1 MRRPRHLSPEE
12 RALWDHVTRN
22 DARLQPERKAE
33 APSEAA
39 MPPVVPPVVPAVG
52 PATPLPRPVPRF
64 VIGEKADHRRS
75 DDLVPGLAEGMAR
88 MPLRMD
94 ARAFGRM
101 AKGKLVPE
109 GRIDLHGLTLA
120 EAHPALREFI
130 LASHAA
136 GRRLVL
142 VITGKGKMRDE
153 LAPMPAREG
162 VLRHQVPQWLMMAP
176 LRPLILQIAPAHV
189 RHGGAGAYY
198 VYLRRQRT

>member
-22 DARLQPERKAE
+22 DLPLKPVRKAAAPADAPLPA
-33 APSEAA
+33 APSSTGG
-39 MPPVVPPVVPAVG
+39 VPAL
-52 PATPLPRPVPRF
+52 PAPLPRF
-64 VIGEKADHRRS
+64 VIGERADHRRS
-75 DDLVPGLAEGMAR
+75 DDLLPGLAEDMAR

-101 AKGKLVPE
+101 AKGKLTPE
-109 GRIDLHGLTLA
+109 ARIDLHGLTLA

-142 VITGKGKMRDE
+142 VITGKGKLRDE

-162 VLRHQVPQWLMMAP
+162 VLRHQVPQWLAMAP
-176 LRPLILQIAPAHV
+176 LGPMVLQIAPAHL
-189 RHGGAGAYY
+189 RHGGTGAYY

>member
-22 DARLQPERKAE
+22 DARQQPERKAE
-33 APSEAA
+33 VPSEAPT
-39 MPPVVPPVVPAVG
+39 PPVVPPEGRLPAL
-52 PATPLPRPVPRF
+52 PPPLPRF
-64 VIGEKADHRRS
+64 AIGEKADHRRS
-75 DDLVPGLAEGMAR
+75 DDLLPGLTEGMAR

-120 EAHPALREFI
+120 EAHPALKEFI

-153 LAPMPAREG
+153 LAPMPVREG

>member
-22 DARLQPERKAE
+22 DVRIQPERRAE
-33 APSEAA
+33 AGPAVLPA
-39 MPPVVPPVVPAVG
+39 LPAPAVVPPLQ
-52 PATPLPRPVPRF
+52 PLPLARF
-64 VIGEKADHRRS
+64 TIGEKADHRRS
-75 DDLVPGLAEGMAR
+75 DDLLPGLAEDMAR

-120 EAHPALREFI
+120 EAHPALRDFI

-153 LAPMPAREG
+153 LAPMPVREG

>member
-22 DARLQPERKAE
+22 DVRIQPERGAKAE
-33 APSEAA
+33 PAVLPALPAPA
-39 MPPVVPPVVPAVG
+39 VVPPQQPL
-52 PATPLPRPVPRF
+52 PLPRF
-64 VIGEKADHRRS
+64 TIGEKADHRRS
-75 DDLVPGLAEGMAR
+75 DDLLPGLAEDMAR

-101 AKGKLVPE
+101 AKGKLVPD

-120 EAHPALREFI
+120 EAHPALLEFI

-153 LAPMPAREG
+153 LAPMPVREG